1 MMILFFLLVEKWCP
15 SVDFRE
21 EVYRSKICIKKKK
34 KLNAEYTR
42 TTKGTMTLY
51 MEKVLCGTINTIKMY
66 LLS

>member
-34 KLNAEYTR
+34 K
-42 TTKGTMTLY
+42 TKCRIYKNNEGDNDTVHGKSTMWHY
-51 MEKVLCGTINTIKMY
+51 KYN
-66 LLS
+66 